1 VSLLAAAGGLDIPAP
16 PTGWTGLGG
25 RAQFRSGSDDAFVEE
40 EPEEKLGES
49 MASRIERKAL
59 SCGRESVEKVPIFVI
74 SRIDFHP
81 MLAART
87 AALPN
92 LIEIHSRWK
101 SPIDSQGF
109 PRHMKHLT
117 ATLLRR

>member
-1 VSLLAAAGGLDIPAP
+1 
-16 PTGWTGLGG
+16 
-25 RAQFRSGSDDAFVEE
+25 
-40 EPEEKLGES
+40 